1 MNRSALKKTF
11 SPIAYAAPLSINRN
25 LVYAFKKKNSQVEL
39 KFTGLIKDVSISAIC
54 THYQG

>member
-25 LVYAFKKKNSQVEL
+25 LVYAFK
-39 KFTGLIKDVSISAIC
+39 GWIKV
-54 THYQG
+54 HGFN